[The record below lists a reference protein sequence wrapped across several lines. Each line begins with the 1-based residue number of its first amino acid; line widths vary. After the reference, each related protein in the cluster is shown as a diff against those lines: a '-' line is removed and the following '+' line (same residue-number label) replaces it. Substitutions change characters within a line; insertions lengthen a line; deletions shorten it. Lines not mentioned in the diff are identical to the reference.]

1 MVVGGSQQET
11 LDPDFVLFGTR
22 QQGVTVILRE
32 LMLPEGIRSRVT
44 IMSYTLMLITLGLYI
59 LFNHCIISQI
69 EIMSQLKLDHH

>member
-11 LDPDFVLFGTR
+11 LDPDFVVFGTR

-44 IMSYTLMLITLGLYI
+44 IMSYTLMFITNSFTVYIIRLI
-59 LFNHCIISQI
+59 
-69 EIMSQLKLDHH
+69 DHANFHLP